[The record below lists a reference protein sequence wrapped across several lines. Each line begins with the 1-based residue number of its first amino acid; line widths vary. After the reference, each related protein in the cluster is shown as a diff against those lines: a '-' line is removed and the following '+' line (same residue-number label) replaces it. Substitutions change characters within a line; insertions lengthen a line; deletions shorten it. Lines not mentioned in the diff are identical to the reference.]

1 MIYISGGLQEHIYI
15 NIHQTILNI
24 CILYII
30 AQFKNG
36 EEEFSRCLDNRSY
49 SKERNKGQVENSE
62 G

>member
-36 EEEFSRCLDNRSY
+36 EEDFSGVWITEVTVR
-49 SKERNKGQVENSE
+49 KGIK
-62 G
+62 GR